1 MKNVFV
7 SASILAMGYL
17 CNAGELDIYA
27 GGITTITATKGS
39 STSSTWDPQERTDAV
54 TIKGDVVSIL
64 GGGLNSVNV
73 QLAGDSHTVK
83 ILAGGITSIDL
94 CGLGANTTIQDMA
107 GGPGKVSVP
116 EGATYTLSAPPNTI
130 PRTKVDCGSSSGGAT
145 SAPSSGATSSIGPL
159 CLVSTAAVLRYSS

>member
-83 ILAGGITSIDL
+83 ILAGGIASIDL

-116 EGATYTLSAPPNTI
+116 QGATYTVSAPPDST
-130 PRTKVDCGSSSGGAT
+130 PLTKVDCGSSSG
-145 SAPSSGATSSIGPL
+145 ATSSIASL
-159 CLVSTAAVLRYSS
+159 CLVSTAAVLLHSN